1 MSASY
6 TNLLEKIK
14 LSMLNTAGKRYDK
27 MKHLERLSEFKSG
40 GKISYQEGDY
50 FFFG

>member
-1 MSASY
+1 MLASY

-27 MKHLERLSEFKSG
+27 MKHLERLTEFRSG
-40 GKISYQEGDY
+40 GKILYQDGDY